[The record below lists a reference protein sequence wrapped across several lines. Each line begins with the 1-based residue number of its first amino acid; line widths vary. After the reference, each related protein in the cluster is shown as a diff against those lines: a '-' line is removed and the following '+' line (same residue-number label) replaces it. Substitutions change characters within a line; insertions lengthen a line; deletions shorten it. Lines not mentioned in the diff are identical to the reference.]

1 MPDVWELRPGWQPLS
16 VIGEGPHPDAE
27 FKRLAATFAQI
38 EGCSVED
45 VIANG
50 PYQVRG
56 KPSLSRGEQ
65 YAHDRVH
72 VGASAT
78 EEAPAAPVEE

>member
-16 VIGEGPHPDAE
+16 VIGEGPHPEAE

-45 VIANG
+45 VMANG

-65 YAHDRVH
+65 YARDRVRT
-72 VGASAT
+72 GA
-78 EEAPAAPVEE
+78 EEAPAAPVEEAQ